1 MAKHS
6 VQRKRKKRGNG
17 FSFGSALVLVLCFI
31 GVSFGLYLWQGAL
44 VSAAGVVLMVV
55 WLIVKKRKE
64 HNI

>member
-1 MAKHS
+1 MNKGTT
-6 VQRKRKKRGNG
+6 VIKMRYP
-17 FSFGSALVLVLCFI
+17 
-31 GVSFGLYLWQGAL
+31 YLWQGAL